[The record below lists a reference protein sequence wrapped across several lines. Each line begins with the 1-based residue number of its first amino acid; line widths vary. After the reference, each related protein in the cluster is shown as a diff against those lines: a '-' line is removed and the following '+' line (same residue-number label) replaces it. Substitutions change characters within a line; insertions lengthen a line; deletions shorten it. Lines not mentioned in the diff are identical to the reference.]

1 MQQVA
6 GTELPSP
13 PLLCAAHLLPELHM
27 HKNKDVMVDKQ
38 LFSEIQTLLKVQFT
52 LDACCNADGNNK
64 QLSPYAA
71 HTLRTDL
78 SGHAVWLH
86 PPFRTRP
93 FQQMLQHYL
102 ECKAKDPEHTSMCV
116 VLPLWAEAKRNKYI
130 ENMQII
136 KEYPVGTQM
145 FTVPDGL
152 AARKALPGVPWPVR
166 VYYDAPAKPG
176 AVSQPTL
183 ASIGPAA
190 MRLAVQI
197 AGEKGI
203 AAPDSQASH
212 CFVHKDFA
220 KRNGIRV
227 TGSDTQVQLANS
239 VACTTAG
246 TCIDRLKLGSQ
257 ARTHEIK
264 AFVLDALIPG
274 VDFILGQDWLAKNKE
289 KLDFENM
296 TCTVNGQSHTPIQSK
311 KDQAGPT
318 HSTAQADP
326 IMVPKD

>member
-1 MQQVA
+1 
-6 GTELPSP
+6 
-13 PLLCAAHLLPELHM
+13 
-27 HKNKDVMVDKQ
+27 
-38 LFSEIQTLLKVQFT
+38 
-52 LDACCNADGNNK
+52 
-64 QLSPYAA
+64 
-71 HTLRTDL
+71 
-78 SGHAVWLH
+78 
-86 PPFRTRP
+86 
-93 FQQMLQHYL
+93 
-102 ECKAKDPEHTSMCV
+102 
-116 VLPLWAEAKRNKYI
+116 
-130 ENMQII
+130 MQII

-203 AAPDSQASH
+203 AAPDSHASH

-246 TCIDRLKLGSQ
+246 TCTG
-257 ARTHEIK
+257 
-264 AFVLDALIPG
+264 
-274 VDFILGQDWLAKNKE
+274 
-289 KLDFENM
+289 
-296 TCTVNGQSHTPIQSK
+296 
-311 KDQAGPT
+311 
-318 HSTAQADP
+318 
-326 IMVPKD
+326 